1 MHKRRCNQRSAA
13 RGSLLVFFFF
23 FVLLVLLGEIAV
35 RACFTLFFLVVFVI
49 VQILG
54 DDVEVNG
61 MGLRDFELGFTFRA
75 TKDLALFHFVFV
87 NVDFGGTLGAAD
99 HGSILRRV
107 AGKLLPRLALPQTRA
122 PPSSVLY
129 TAMCEVNCGGLDSP
143 PMGTLGP
150 GVGATGNNVGGSVRM
165 GG

>member
-1 MHKRRCNQRSAA
+1 MHKRRCNRRSAA
-13 RGSLLVFFFF
+13 RGSLLVFFLF
-23 FVLLVLLGEIAV
+23 FVFLVILGEIAV
-35 RACFTLFFLVVFVI
+35 RACFTLFFFFLFVFVI

-87 NVDFGGTLGAAD
+87 NIDFGGTLGAAD

-107 AGKLLPRLALPQTRA
+107 VGK
-122 PPSSVLY
+122 
-129 TAMCEVNCGGLDSP
+129 
-143 PMGTLGP
+143 
-150 GVGATGNNVGGSVRM
+150 VGAAKNASTTGERIIYRDV
-165 GG
+165 

>member
-1 MHKRRCNQRSAA
+1 MHKRRCNRRSAA
-13 RGSLLVFFFF
+13 RGSLLVFFLF
-23 FVLLVLLGEIAV
+23 FVFLVILGEIAV
-35 RACFTLFFLVVFVI
+35 RACFTLFFFLFVFVI

-87 NVDFGGTLGAAD
+87 NIDFGGTLGAAD

-107 AGKLLPRLALPQTRA
+107 VGK
-122 PPSSVLY
+122 
-129 TAMCEVNCGGLDSP
+129 
-143 PMGTLGP
+143 
-150 GVGATGNNVGGSVRM
+150 VGAAKNASTTVERIIYRDV
-165 GG
+165 

>member
-1 MHKRRCNQRSAA
+1 MHKRRCNRRSAA
-13 RGSLLVFFFF
+13 RGSLLVFFLF
-23 FVLLVLLGEIAV
+23 FVFLVLLGEIAV
-35 RACFTLFFLVVFVI
+35 RACLTLFFFLVVFVI

-54 DDVEVNG
+54 DDVEVHG

-107 AGKLLPRLALPQTRA
+107 VGK
-122 PPSSVLY
+122 
-129 TAMCEVNCGGLDSP
+129 
-143 PMGTLGP
+143 
-150 GVGATGNNVGGSVRM
+150 VGAAKNASTTVERIIYRDV
-165 GG
+165 